1 MIPGMLQRIQ
11 TVWMGLALLC
21 GLAVV
26 YVKDPLNSRAEDGAF
41 YFIAAAFIALEVFS
55 IYSFKNRKLQVLL
68 NRIGI
73 VLNALLLA
81 LLSYWLLSLPGGME
95 FPEKG
100 IEPLFPL
107 LAMVCL
113 VIANTF
119 IRRDERLVKSVD
131 RLR

>member
-1 MIPGMLQRIQ
+1 MLQRIQ
-11 TVWMGLALLC
+11 TVWMALALLC
-21 GLAVV
+21 GFSLIF
-26 YVKDPLNSRAEDGAF
+26 VKDDLGPQLLDGAF
-41 YFIAAAFIALEVFS
+41 YFLMAVFTALTVFS

-113 VIANTF
+113 AIANTF